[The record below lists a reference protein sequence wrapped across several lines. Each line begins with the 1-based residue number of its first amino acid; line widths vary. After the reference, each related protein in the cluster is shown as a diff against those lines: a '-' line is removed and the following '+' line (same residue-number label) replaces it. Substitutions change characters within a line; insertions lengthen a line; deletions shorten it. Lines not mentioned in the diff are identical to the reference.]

1 MGKTLIF
8 DVFFILLLASS
19 MFLSGFS
26 AEDDFR
32 CLKGLKQALLD
43 PQGSLSSWSFS
54 NTSAGI
60 ICNFNGVG
68 CWNAREN
75 RVLELRLS
83 SMMLSGTIPDSL
95 QYCSSMT
102 SLDISN
108 NEFSGSLPAGICKW
122 LPYLVNLDL
131 SNNSFSG
138 PIPPEF
144 ADCHFLN
151 TLVLSDNKLTGVI
164 PSQLSQLNRLKKF
177 SVANNMLTGSIPS
190 TFAGFDS
197 SWFRGNRKL
206 CGQPLG
212 SKCGGLGRTSMIIV
226 IAAGVFGACIS
237 LLFGF
242 FIRWWYFGGRKG
254 GNGGIDGSGYGWVDR
269 LRAHKLLHVF
279 MFQKPIIKIKL
290 ADLMAATNNFD
301 HENIILSNR
310 TGTTYRALLY
320 DGSALA
326 IKRLPNC
333 PLTEKQF
340 RSEMGRLGQLRHPNL
355 VPLLG
360 YCIVEEERLLV
371 YKHMANGT
379 LWSLLHG
386 NGPMRPSEVDWAMR
400 LKIGIGAAR
409 GLAWLHHGCQP
420 PFIHQNISATT
431 VLLNEDY
438 EARIMDFGLAR
449 LFGSSDNNLSTF
461 VNGNVGDFGYI
472 APEYSST
479 LVASLKGDVYGFGVL
494 LLELVTGQKPLE
506 VSNADEGFKGNLV
519 DWVNQLSGAGRLKD
533 SIDKS
538 LCDKGNDE
546 EIVQFLRIA
555 ISCVSPRPKERGSMY
570 QVYQLLKNIGE
581 SYDFS
586 EHFDEF
592 PMVVNKEDEDRFE

>member
-1 MGKTLIF
+1 MENTLIF
-8 DVFFILLLASS
+8 RVSLVFLLASP
-19 MFLSGFS
+19 MLLHVFS
-26 AEDDFR
+26 AEDDVR
-32 CLKGLKQALLD
+32 CLKGLSQALSD
-43 PQGSLSSWSFS
+43 PDGNLNSWTFANSSVGF
-54 NTSAGI
+54 

-68 CWNAREN
+68 CWNSREN

-83 SMMLSGTIPDSL
+83 GMKLSGSIPDSL

-102 SLDISN
+102 SLDLSN
-108 NEFSGSLPAGICKW
+108 NQFSGAIPAGVCKW
-122 LPYLVNLDL
+122 LPYLVTLDL
-131 SNNSFSG
+131 SNNRFSG
-138 PIPPEF
+138 PIPPEL

-151 TLVLSDNKLTGVI
+151 ALMLSDNQLTGSI

-177 SVANNMLTGSIPS
+177 SVANNMLSGSIPS

-197 SWFRGNRKL
+197 SWFSGNSKL
-206 CGQPLG
+206 CGDPLG
-212 SKCGGLGRTSMIIV
+212 SKCGGLGRTSMIII
-226 IAAGVFGACIS
+226 IAAGVFGAFVS

-254 GNGGIDGSGYGWVDR
+254 GHGEVDGSGDGWVDR
-269 LRAHKLLHVF
+269 LRAHKLVHVF
-279 MFQKPIIKIKL
+279 MFQKPIVKIKL

-301 HENIILSNR
+301 PENIILSNR

-333 PLTEKQF
+333 RLSEKQF
-340 RSEMGRLGQLRHPNL
+340 RAEMARLGQLRHPNL

-379 LWSLLHG
+379 MWSLLHG
-386 NGPMRPSEVDWAMR
+386 NGPMRPSEVDWATR

-420 PFIHQNISATT
+420 AFIHQNISATT

-449 LFGSSDNNLSTF
+449 LLGSSDNNLSTF
-461 VNGNVGDFGYI
+461 IDGNFGDFGYI

-479 LVASLKGDVYGFGVL
+479 LVASFKGDVYGFGVL
-494 LLELVTGQKPLE
+494 LLELVTGQKPLD

-519 DWVNQLSGAGRLKD
+519 DWVNHLSAAGHLKD
-533 SIDKS
+533 AIDKC

-546 EIVQFLRIA
+546 EILQFLRIA
-555 ISCVSPRPKERGSMY
+555 FACVSPRPKERASMY

-592 PMVVNKEDEDRFE
+592 PMVVNKEDEDRLE